1 VRMRLAAC
9 ALVLAGLSTGPSPA
23 LTAPRGIELIR
34 SSPAADARLRSSP
47 AEIRLWFSQAPEPTL
62 SLVRLTG
69 PGGRVDLPR
78 PKAGDERDLTVPLQ
92 GTLAPGSY
100 RVDWRASGGDADP
113 ARGSF
118 AFEVLGR

>member
-1 VRMRLAAC
+1 VRGRIAVC
-9 ALVLAGLSTGPSPA
+9 ALVLAGLWSGPSIAVSAPA
-23 LTAPRGIELIR
+23 GIELVR
-34 SSPAADARLRSSP
+34 SSPEAGSRLQSSP
-47 AEIRLWFSQAPEPTL
+47 VEIRLWFSQSPEPTL

-78 PKAGDERDLTVPLQ
+78 PKAGDERDLTVHLP
-92 GTLAPGSY
+92 GALAPGSY

-118 AFEVLGR
+118 AFEVMGR